1 MKQLYKLLPLM
12 TITVAITFPTVS
24 HGTNG
29 MFLIGQGT
37 KSRGAG
43 GVAIA
48 MPQDAVAGAVNPAS
62 IGFVD
67 SRLDAGMDVFRP
79 KASAELG
86 GLEENSKA
94 DLYAFPA
101 GAFVYKF
108 NRKLSFG
115 FSAIPAGGGGSRYNT
130 NLYNNLTGADT
141 QKTLGVNLA
150 ILQMA
155 PTVSYHINKQNTI
168 GFSPVIS
175 IQQFRAFGLDYF
187 SNFTSTGLF
196 TDKLTN
202 NGNDY
207 SYGAGARF
215 GWMGEF
221 FDKKLSLG
229 AVYTSRIYMTRFKDY
244 EDLFAEQ
251 GDLDTPANF
260 GVGIAYKFTPKLTV
274 GFDVTRT
281 LYSDVAS
288 IGNKT
293 VNVSGSPFPESQ
305 QKNALGQDDG
315 LGFEWRDQ
323 TVFKIGALYDYNSQ
337 WTFRAGWNYGKS
349 PMREVTNG
357 GNPNLS
363 GARGPLLFG
372 IVAPAVVQNHLT
384 LGTTYSPS
392 NQVEWSF
399 SYVHAFEHEQEGP
412 TLIGNTAKLKMY
424 QDSVG
429 VSFGYKL

>member
-1 MKQLYKLLPLM
+1 MKQYYKWLPVIAIAA
-12 TITVAITFPTVS
+12 TINFPTAS
-24 HGTNG
+24 YATNG
-29 MFLIGQGT
+29 IFLIGQGT

-48 MPQDAVAGAVNPAS
+48 MPQDAVAGAVNPSS

-67 SRLDAGMDVFRP
+67 SRADIGMDVFLP

-86 GLEENSKA
+86 GTKVNSSA

-101 GAFVYKF
+101 MAFVYKF
-108 NRKLSFG
+108 NRKLTFG
-115 FSAIPAGGGGSRYNT
+115 FSGIPAGGGGTRYNT
-130 NLYNNLTGADT
+130 NLYNNLTGANTDE
-141 QKTLGVNLA
+141 TLGINLA

-155 PTVSYHINKQNTI
+155 PTVSYAFNKDNTI
-168 GFSPVIS
+168 GFSPVFS

-187 SNFTSTGLF
+187 SNFTSTGLY
-196 TDKLTN
+196 TDTLTN

-207 SYGAGARF
+207 AYGAGVRF
-215 GWMGEF
+215 GWMGKYF
-221 FDKKLSLG
+221 GKKLSLG
-229 AVYTSRIYMTRFKDY
+229 AVYTSTIHMTKFNQY
-244 EDLFAEQ
+244 EDLFPDHGQ
-251 GDLDTPANF
+251 FDTPSNF

-281 LYSDVAS
+281 LYSDVAAF
-288 IGNKT
+288 GNKT

-305 QKNALGQDDG
+305 DKNALGQPDG

-323 TVFKIGALYDYNSQ
+323 TVFKLGILYDYNSQ
-337 WTFRAGWNYGKS
+337 WTFRTGWNYGKS

-357 GNPNLS
+357 DNPNLS

-372 IVAPAVVQNHLT
+372 VVAPAIVQNHLT

-392 NQVEWSF
+392 KQVEWSF
-399 SYVHAFEHEQEGP
+399 SYVHAFEHKEQGP
-412 TLIGNTAKLKMY
+412 TLIGDTATLKMY
-424 QDSVG
+424 QNSFG

>member
-1 MKQLYKLLPLM
+1 MKGAAKRLITSAVAAAVLLP
-12 TITVAITFPTVS
+12 TTGFT
-24 HGTNG
+24 TNG

-67 SRLDAGMDVFRP
+67 SRADVGMDIFRP

-86 GLEENSKA
+86 GLEVDSTA

-101 GAFVYKF
+101 MAFVYKF

-115 FSAIPAGGGGSRYNT
+115 FSGIPAGGGGSRYNT

-229 AVYTSRIYMTRFKDY
+229 AVYTSRIYMSRFKDY

-251 GDLDTPANF
+251 GDLDTPANY

-392 NQVEWSF
+392 KQVEWSF
-399 SYVHAFEHEQEGP
+399 SYVHAFEHTEEGP
-412 TLIGNTAKLKMY
+412 TLIGDTAKLKMY

>member
-1 MKQLYKLLPLM
+1 MKHLAKWLC
-12 TITVAITFPTVS
+12 TITTAAGIAIPSAVYA
-24 HGTNG
+24 TNG

-48 MPQDAVAGAVNPAS
+48 MPQDAVAGAVNPAT

-67 SRLDAGMDVFRP
+67 SRVDAGMDVFVP

-86 GLEENSKA
+86 GLEVDSHA

-101 GAFVYKF
+101 MAVVYKF

-115 FSAIPAGGGGSRYNT
+115 FSGIPAGGGGSRYNT
-130 NLYNNLTGADT
+130 NLYNNLTGANVD
-141 QKTLGVNLA
+141 QTLGVNLA

-155 PTVSYHINKQNTI
+155 PTASYRINKENTI

-175 IQQFRAFGLDYF
+175 IQQFRAFGLEYF

-196 TDKLTN
+196 TDKLSN

-207 SYGAGARF
+207 AYGAGVRF

-229 AVYTSRIYMTRFKDY
+229 AVYTSTIHMTKFDKY
-244 EDLFAEQ
+244 EDLFANRGE
-251 GDLDTPANF
+251 LDTPANF
-260 GVGIAYKFTPKLTV
+260 GVGIAYKFTPKLTL

-281 LYSDVAS
+281 QYSNVNA

-305 QKNALGQDDG
+305 EQNALGKPDG

-349 PMREVTNG
+349 PMREITNG
-357 GNPNLS
+357 GRPNLAL
-363 GARGPLLFG
+363 ARGPLLFG
-372 IVAPAVVQNHLT
+372 VVAPAVVQNHLT

-392 NQVEWSF
+392 KQVEWSF
-399 SYVHAFEHEQEGP
+399 SYVHAFEHKETGP
-412 TLIGNTAKLKMY
+412 TLIGDTATLKMH

>member
-1 MKQLYKLLPLM
+1 MNRFYKWLSTMMITAAVALP
-12 TITVAITFPTVS
+12 TAS
-24 HGTNG
+24 HATNG

-48 MPQDAVAGAVNPAS
+48 MPQDAVAGAANPAT
-62 IGFVD
+62 IGFVG
-67 SRLDAGMDVFRP
+67 SRLDAGMDVFMP

-86 GLEENSKA
+86 GLKVDSSA

-101 GAFVYKF
+101 GAIVYKF

-130 NLYNNLTGADT
+130 NLYNNLTGANT
-141 QKTLGVNLA
+141 KQTLGINLA

-155 PTVSYHINKQNTI
+155 PTVSYQINKQNTI
-168 GFSPVIS
+168 GFSPVFS
-175 IQQFRAFGLDYF
+175 IQQFRAFGLEYF
-187 SNFTSTGLF
+187 SNFTSTGLT

-229 AVYTSRIYMTRFKDY
+229 AVYTSRIYMSKFKDY

-281 LYSDVAS
+281 LYSDVNS

-323 TVFKIGALYDYNSQ
+323 TVFKIGALYDYNSE

-349 PMREVTNG
+349 PIREITNG

-372 IVAPAVVQNHLT
+372 VVAPAVVQNHLT

-392 NQVEWSF
+392 KQIEWSF
-399 SYVHAFEHEQEGP
+399 SYIHAFEREEEGP

-424 QDSVG
+424 QNSYG

>member
-1 MKQLYKLLPLM
+1 MNRFYKWLPVML
-12 TITVAITFPTVS
+12 ITAAVTLPTAS
-24 HGTNG
+24 HATNG

-62 IGFVD
+62 IGFVGT
-67 SRLDAGMDVFRP
+67 RLDVGMDVFMP

-86 GLEENSKA
+86 GLKVNSSA

-101 GAFVYKF
+101 GAVTFKF

-130 NLYNNLTGADT
+130 NLYNNLTGANTD
-141 QKTLGVNLA
+141 QTLGINLA

-155 PTVSYHINKQNTI
+155 PTVSYAFNKENTI
-168 GFSPVIS
+168 GFSPVFS

-187 SNFTSTGLF
+187 SNFTSTGLY

-207 SYGAGARF
+207 AYGAGARF
-215 GWMGEF
+215 GWMGKF

-229 AVYTSRIYMTRFKDY
+229 AVYTSKIHMTKFNKY
-244 EDLFAEQ
+244 EDLFAEHGQ
-251 GDLDTPANF
+251 FDTPANF
-260 GVGIAYKFTPKLTV
+260 GFGIAYKFLPKLTV
-274 GFDVTRT
+274 GLDVTRT
-281 LYSDVAS
+281 LYSDVPAV
-288 IGNKT
+288 GNKT

-305 QKNALGQDDG
+305 QKNALGQPDG

-323 TVFKIGALYDYNSQ
+323 TVFKLGILYEYNSH
-337 WTFRAGWNYGKS
+337 WTFRTGWNYGKS
-349 PMREVTNG
+349 PMREITNG

-384 LGTTYSPS
+384 LGTTYSPDK
-392 NQVEWSF
+392 NTEWSF
-399 SYVHAFEHEQEGP
+399 SYVHAFEHKEEGP
-412 TLIGNTAKLKMY
+412 TLIGNTAKLTMY
-424 QDSVG
+424 QNAFG

>member
-1 MKQLYKLLPLM
+1 MNRVYKWLPMMML
-12 TITVAITFPTVS
+12 TTAVVLPATS
-24 HGTNG
+24 HATNG

-48 MPQDAVAGAVNPAS
+48 MPQDAVAGAINPAS
-62 IGFVD
+62 IGFVGT
-67 SRLDAGMDVFRP
+67 RLDVGMDVFMP

-86 GLEENSKA
+86 GLKVNSSA

-101 GAFVYKF
+101 GAVTYKF

-130 NLYNNLTGADT
+130 NLYNNLTGANVDE
-141 QKTLGVNLA
+141 TLGINLA

-155 PTVSYHINKQNTI
+155 PTVSYAFAKDNTI
-168 GFSPVIS
+168 GFSPVFS

-196 TDKLTN
+196 TDTLSN

-207 SYGAGARF
+207 AYGAGARF
-215 GWMGEF
+215 GWMGKF

-229 AVYTSRIYMTRFKDY
+229 AVYTSTIHMTKFNQY
-244 EDLFAEQ
+244 EDLFANHGE
-251 GDLDTPANF
+251 LDTPANF
-260 GVGIAYKFTPKLTV
+260 GVGIAYKLMPKLTV
-274 GFDVTRT
+274 GLDITRT
-281 LYSDVAS
+281 LYSDVNA

-305 QKNALGQDDG
+305 EKNALGQPDG

-337 WTFRAGWNYGKS
+337 WTFRVGWNYGKS
-349 PMREVTNG
+349 PMREITNG
-357 GNPNLS
+357 GNPNLA

-372 IVAPAVVQNHLT
+372 VVAPAVVQNLLT

-392 NQVEWSF
+392 KQVEWSF
-399 SYVHAFEHEQEGP
+399 SYIHAFQHKEEGP
-412 TLIGNTAKLKMY
+412 TLIGDTATLKMY
-424 QDSVG
+424 QNSYG

>member
-1 MKQLYKLLPLM
+1 MNRFYKWLPM
-12 TITVAITFPTVS
+12 MMITVALALPTAS
-24 HGTNG
+24 HATNG

-62 IGFVD
+62 IGFVGTRFD
-67 SRLDAGMDVFRP
+67 VGMDVFMP

-86 GLEENSKA
+86 GLKVNSSA

-101 GAFVYKF
+101 MAATYKF

-130 NLYNNLTGADT
+130 NLYNNLTGANTD
-141 QKTLGVNLA
+141 QTLGINLA
-150 ILQMA
+150 IMQIA
-155 PTVSYHINKQNTI
+155 PTVSYAFAKNNTI
-168 GFSPVIS
+168 GFSPVFS
-175 IQQFRAFGLDYF
+175 VQQFRAFGLDYF
-187 SNFTSTGLF
+187 SNFTSTGLY
-196 TDKLTN
+196 TDTLTN
-202 NGNDY
+202 NGNAY
-207 SYGAGARF
+207 AYGAGARF
-215 GWMGEF
+215 GWMGKF

-229 AVYTSRIYMTRFKDY
+229 AVYTSKIHMTKFNKY
-244 EDLFAEQ
+244 EDLFANHGE
-251 GDLDTPANF
+251 LDTPANF
-260 GVGIAYKFTPKLTV
+260 GVGIAYKLMPKLTV
-274 GFDVTRT
+274 GFDITRT
-281 LYSDVAS
+281 LYSDVAA

-293 VNVSGSPFPESQ
+293 VNVSGSPFPKSQ
-305 QKNALGQDDG
+305 EKNSLGQPDG

-349 PMREVTNG
+349 PMREITNG

-372 IVAPAVVQNHLT
+372 VVAPAVVQNHLT

-392 NQVEWSF
+392 KQVEWSF
-399 SYVHAFEHEQEGP
+399 SYVHAFQHKEEGP
-412 TLIGNTAKLKMY
+412 TLIGDTATLKMY
-424 QDSVG
+424 QNAYG